1 MIFQPNIT
9 YPWGSTCPLL
19 GLFLGG
25 HHGHLDSSP
34 LHNAPLRQVQTKCR
48 SFLAIS
54 TLIHRRLAWET
65 WRFGLEILVCIF
77 ELKLPGKRNR
87 KSVWIACNCTFF
99 ELLILFQ
106 GPTFIFQTHSLLF
119 LYGHWWLHYSLA
131 VVMLGSCLH
140 DKDRGTNKKH
150 PKMEFVELMLMFSSA
165 WKSLP
170 PENHQKNPVKRLRH

>member
-34 LHNAPLRQVQTKCR
+34 LHNATQVQTKCR

-65 WRFGLEILVCIF
+65 WRFGLIDVISVEGLLNLLLTLEDLGVCIY
-77 ELKLPGKRNR
+77 LSWKLPGKRNR
-87 KSVWIACNCTFF
+87 KSVWIACNCTLF

-106 GPTFIFQTHSLLF
+106 GPTFSFQTHSLSF
-119 LYGHWWLHYSLA
+119 LTPDTGGYII
-131 VVMLGSCLH
+131 
-140 DKDRGTNKKH
+140 
-150 PKMEFVELMLMFSSA
+150 P
-165 WKSLP
+165 
-170 PENHQKNPVKRLRH
+170 